1 MRNDNRILFEYPGCP
16 EQFSPASIARY
27 RHQAKSFDGIS
38 DGIVELLA
46 WNISV
51 NQRVTR
57 LGAA

>member
-1 MRNDNRILFEYPGCP
+1 VRNGNRILFEYPGCP
-16 EQFSPASIARY
+16 EQFSPAPIARY
-27 RHQAKSFDGIS
+27 RQQAKSFDGIS

-57 LGAA
+57 LGDD